1 MKKYE
6 VKITR
11 GDVDTVLRV
20 MANDK
25 EEAGKR
31 VFEIL
36 GERGLKIKELWESQI
51 TLSFLF
57 EELRAPHPGY
67 NESNLV

>member
-36 GERGLKIKELWESQI
+36 GEHGLKIKEL
-51 TLSFLF
+51 
-57 EELRAPHPGY
+57 
-67 NESNLV
+67 